1 MSGSIKKIQ
10 SSSAMPLNKR
20 SNILRYDLG
29 EEAGQVDM
37 KASYLELQL
46 TIDGVTDYT
55 NVVTGRDG
63 LLYNPACLFRR
74 AGLSEAR
81 TGKVL
86 QNLTYVNILSQN
98 LDYFS
103 KGCNALRAETL
114 FSGAG
119 ILSPDGTHY
128 KSIFSND
135 YSDKPGGDYY
145 LRVPLSLLYPGSIG
159 DSDMLPQSADWSFD
173 FLLEPAYKCFMRA
186 FPAIDSTGQTVLGG
200 ATPADASTPAP
211 SLGCTTWTVADG
223 TLFPVGTCV
232 LCTYKVDGVSFSKHN
247 YVTVVNVNVLT
258 FANVLNAGT
267 VDADSLVIKK
277 VTNSFLLSLRNFPAL
292 GGVDMTLSTA
302 CPVPVGLEVGSKIKV
317 TYNILNVDGTLTPMV
332 SNNVVAALVTGGVA
346 PNVLTGI
353 TLTTGIP
360 LAAGT
365 YAVNLHTSLAT
376 TNIDGDYNVTSAHM
390 VVYRRN
396 VPMSAPQN
404 MLVTNFESVNIS
416 MVEGI
421 NKFSYTVK
429 MDTNTYNAF
438 VLTPS
443 NSNMYSTRSD
453 NGTDT
458 DTKIITSYL
467 YYIDEKP
474 LTNIILQ
481 ANSSAHYE
489 NVVKTFSNSEI
500 YPLANLRKQR
510 DVEFKTDI
518 VPFLFPTKIFPSVI
532 KGDEM
537 NVQPEGVPDRNLKID
552 LYADDG
558 KVTPLKSVFIFL
570 EKYDRV

>member
-29 EEAGQVDM
+29 NEAGQVDM
-37 KASYLELQL
+37 KSSYIELQL
-46 TIDGVTDYT
+46 SLDEIVDYT
-55 NVVTGRDG
+55 NIVLGRDG

-74 AGLSEAR
+74 AGLSEAQS
-81 TGKVL
+81 GKVL

-119 ILSPDGTHY
+119 ILSPDGTQY

-135 YSDKPGGDYY
+135 YPDQPVTDYY

-159 DSDMLPQSADWSFD
+159 DSDMLPQTADWSFD
-173 FLLEPAYKCFMRA
+173 YLLEPAYKCFMRA
-186 FPAIDSTGQTVLGG
+186 FPAMYSQGG
-200 ATPADASTPAP
+200 LVVPSVATPATAATAPP
-211 SLGCTTWTVADG
+211 SLGCTTWNVADG
-223 TLFPVGTCV
+223 TEFPVGSMV
-232 LCTYKVDGVSFSKHN
+232 LCTYSVGTTTGLTKYN
-247 YVTVVNVNVLT
+247 YVTAVNADVLT
-258 FANVLNAGT
+258 FANALDAGT
-267 VDADSLVIKK
+267 VVAGSLQIKRI
-277 VTNSFLLSLRNFPAL
+277 TNSFLLQLNNFSQS
-292 GGVDMTLSTA
+292 GVQFTVTNPIA
-302 CPVPVGLEVGSKIKV
+302 TPPGFVVGSKFKISYDV
-317 TYNILNVDGTLTPMV
+317 LNANGTLTPT
-332 SNNVVAALVTGGVA
+332 VVDDTVAVLTTAGNPAL
-346 PNVLTGI
+346 LTGI
-353 TLTTGIP
+353 NGTTGVT

-365 YAVNLHTSLAT
+365 YAVNVRISLT
-376 TNIDGDYNVTSAHM
+376 TQNVDNDYSVNSAHM
-390 VVYRRN
+390 VVYRRM
-396 VPMSAPQN
+396 VPMAAPQN
-404 MLVTNFESVNIS
+404 MLVTNFESVNIT

-438 VLTPS
+438 ILTPS
-443 NSNMYSTRSD
+443 NTNMYSTRSD
-453 NGTDT
+453 NGTET
-458 DTKIITSYL
+458 DTKMITSYL
-467 YYIDEKP
+467 YYVDEKP

-500 YPLANLRKQR
+500 YPLRNLRKQR
-510 DVEFKTDI
+510 DVEFKTNI
-518 VPFLFPTKIFPSVI
+518 VPFLYPSKIFPSVI

-537 NVQPEGVPDRNLKID
+537 NVQPNGQDRNLKID

>member
-1 MSGSIKKIQ
+1 MSGSIKKIMA
-10 SSSAMPLNKR
+10 SSAMPLNKR
-20 SNILRYDLG
+20 SNILRFDIG
-29 EEAGQVDM
+29 DEVGQVDM
-37 KASYLELQL
+37 KSSYIELQITL
-46 TIDGVTDYT
+46 DGIIDYT
-55 NVVTGRDG
+55 NIVFGNGGIV
-63 LLYNPACLFRR
+63 YNPASLFRR

-81 TGKVL
+81 SGKVL

-103 KGCNALRAETL
+103 KGCNALKADTL

-128 KSIFSND
+128 NSVFKNAYPD
-135 YSDKPGGDYY
+135 QPVGDYY
-145 LRVPLSLLYPGSIG
+145 IRVPLSLLFPGSIG
-159 DSDMLPQSADWSFD
+159 DSDMLPQQADWSFD

-186 FPAIDSTGQTVLGG
+186 FPEIDSTGKTILGD

-232 LCTYKVDGVSFSKHN
+232 LCTYKVGGADFSKHN
-247 YVTVVNVNVLT
+247 YVTNVAVNVLT

-267 VDADSLVIKK
+267 VDAGTLNIKK
-277 VTNSFLLSLRNFPAL
+277 VTNSFLLSIVNFPSI
-292 GGVDMTLSTA
+292 GGADMTLTTP
-302 CPVPVGLEVGSKIKV
+302 CPVPVGLEVGSNIKV
-317 TYNILNVDGTLTPMV
+317 NYNILNADGTLTPKV
-332 SNNVVAALVTGGVA
+332 SSNIVAGLVTGGVA

-360 LAAGT
+360 LVAGT
-365 YAVNLHTSLAT
+365 YAVNIHTSLAT
-376 TNIDGDYNVTSAHM
+376 TNLSNDYSVNSAHM

-396 VPMSAPQN
+396 VPMASPQN
-404 MLVTNFESVNIS
+404 MLVSNFESVNIS
-416 MVEGI
+416 MVGGM
-421 NKFSYTVK
+421 NKFSYTIKIDPNV
-429 MDTNTYNAF
+429 YNAF

-443 NSNMYSTRSD
+443 NINMISTRSA
-453 NGTDT
+453 NGSETDT
-458 DTKIITSYL
+458 SMIDSYL
-467 YYIDEKP
+467 FYVDEKP

-489 NVVKTFSNSEI
+489 NVVKTFSNSEC
-500 YPLANLRKQR
+500 YPLRNLRKVR

-518 VPFLFPTKIFPSVI
+518 VPFLFPSKIFPSVA
-532 KGDEM
+532 KGEM
-537 NVQPEGVPDRNLKID
+537 NVQPFDGHDRNLKVD
-552 LYADDG
+552 LYADNG
-558 KVTPLKSVFIFL
+558 VTPLKSVFIFL